1 VNGLSNNVSNA
12 FEASEEMANSA
23 VKGLS
28 DVISHIADYVDSNM
42 EVQPTIRPV
51 LDLTDVVSGANRI
64 NELFNGTQTSVSL
77 AEMANYEISR
87 GLLYETNQNGVAIDN
102 DDVVDAIN
110 TLRDDVSSLASVIS
124 NMKIVMDTGTLV
136 GSLTNPLDKSLGR
149 QQIYRGRGI

>member
-1 VNGLSNNVSNA
+1 
-12 FEASEEMANSA
+12 
-23 VKGLS
+23 
-28 DVISHIADYVDSNM
+28 
-42 EVQPTIRPV
+42 
-51 LDLTDVVSGANRI
+51 
-64 NELFNGTQTSVSL
+64 
-77 AEMANYEISR
+77 MANYEISR